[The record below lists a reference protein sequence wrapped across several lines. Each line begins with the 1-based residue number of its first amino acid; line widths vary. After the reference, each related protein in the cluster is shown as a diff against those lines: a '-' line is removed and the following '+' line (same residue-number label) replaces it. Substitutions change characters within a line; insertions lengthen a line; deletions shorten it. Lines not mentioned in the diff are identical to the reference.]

1 MPHSKHDVYRDIV
14 VVFLKTKNIFI
25 DRILTCS
32 VQYIESESNN
42 LYSFLLLR
50 YKFNTENTFFV
61 KKNKNT
67 KNVQKNVCCLY
78 GQ

>member
-50 YKFNTENTFFV
+50 YKFNTEIRF
-61 KKNKNT
+61 
-67 KNVQKNVCCLY
+67 L
-78 GQ
+78 